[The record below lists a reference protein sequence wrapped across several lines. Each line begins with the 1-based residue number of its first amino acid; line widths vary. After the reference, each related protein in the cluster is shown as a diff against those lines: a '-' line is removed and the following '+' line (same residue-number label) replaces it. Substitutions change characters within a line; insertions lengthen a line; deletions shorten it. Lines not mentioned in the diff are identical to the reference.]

1 MATKKKKTKSV
12 KSKATQPRRPKGSG
26 SRPELRL
33 KTSEKASGKN
43 KLTTVSDGHCFWLHN
58 GPALTNLKDL
68 SGAFLKMTNDQ
79 FIYHANK
86 TKNDFASWVEFVLLD
101 PECGSNLRKCNNKA
115 SARAC
120 TLKALKKYS

>member
-12 KSKATQPRRPKGSG
+12 KSKTTQPRRPPAPRLRRGGGLG
-26 SRPELRL
+26 SRP
-33 KTSEKASGKN
+33 KASGKK
-43 KLTTVSDGHCFWLHN
+43 KLVTVSGGHCFWLHN

-68 SGAFLKMTNDQ
+68 SGAFSKMTNDQ

-101 PECGSNLRKCNNKA
+101 PECGSNLKKCNNKA
-115 SARAC
+115 SARSC
-120 TLKALKKYS
+120 IIKALKKYR